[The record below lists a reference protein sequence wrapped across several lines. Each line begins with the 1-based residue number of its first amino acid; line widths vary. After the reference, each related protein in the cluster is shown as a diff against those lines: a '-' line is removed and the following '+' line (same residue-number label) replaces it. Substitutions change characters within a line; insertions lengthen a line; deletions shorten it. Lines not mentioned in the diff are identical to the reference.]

1 MTQTRNTERVIDVAD
16 IEPRFRHS
24 MIGQLLKHLE
34 PEHSLQIVVD
44 HDPQRLRFYLDLAF
58 GTLCDWSYRCPQRR
72 SGLEQG
78 PDVWRVRLRHRRAG
92 DTAVSKDADVG

>member
-1 MTQTRNTERVIDVAD
+1 
-16 IEPRFRHS
+16 

-44 HDPQRLRFYLDLAF
+44 HDPQRLHFYLDLAF
-58 GTLCDWSYRCPQRR
+58 GTSCDWSY
-72 SGLEQG
+72 LEQG
-78 PDVWRVRLRHRRAG
+78 PDVWRVRLRHRRAA

>member
-1 MTQTRNTERVIDVAD
+1 MNETQNTERVIDVAD

-24 MIGQLLKHLE
+24 MIGRLFKHLE

-44 HDPQRLRFYLDLAF
+44 HDPQRLRFHLDLAF
-58 GTLCDWSYRCPQRR
+58 GSLCDWSY
-72 SGLEQG
+72 LEQG